1 MSSHISQLRINALL
15 GAIWCC
21 FMHLLKQM
29 GVRHSVRKAGPCAG
43 SGVEEEVCLFEKA
56 ERVSQGD
63 GQHAYFKATWCK
75 IPAALC
81 KFPMSCVPC
90 PNHTLWETSSAR
102 GGRALG
108 HLLLKCMACKI

>member
-1 MSSHISQLRINALL
+1 
-15 GAIWCC
+15 
-21 FMHLLKQM
+21 MHLLKQM
-29 GVRHSVRKAGPCAG
+29 GVRHPVRKAGPWTG

-63 GQHAYFKATWCK
+63 GQACLFQGN
-75 IPAALC
+75 LVQN
-81 KFPMSCVPC
+81 SCSTLQVPHV
-90 PNHTLWETSSAR
+90 PRSMPSHTLWETSSAR